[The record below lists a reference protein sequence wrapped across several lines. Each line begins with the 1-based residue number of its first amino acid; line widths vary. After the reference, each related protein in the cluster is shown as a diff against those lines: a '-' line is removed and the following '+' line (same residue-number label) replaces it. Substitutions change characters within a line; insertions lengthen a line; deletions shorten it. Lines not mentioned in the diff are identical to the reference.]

1 MPTYLMD
8 PGSAGLKQY
17 TVDLDD
23 QKAAWKLH
31 KTIQHWEN
39 SFHTFILCIVSL
51 ILISINISLS
61 LQAVSSVI

>member
-31 KTIQHWEN
+31 KTSTLRKQF
-39 SFHTFILCIVSL
+39 SYLYSL
-51 ILISINISLS
+51 HSLS
-61 LQAVSSVI
+61 HSYFNKYKSFPAGSK